1 MGEKK
6 TVLKLGIICVCA
18 SLFRLWIK
26 SPPSQ
31 NEILRRG
38 IANSNAPGSI
48 CPKNWHL
55 PISGTQYNG
64 TSGSFYY
71 LLNKYGLTSN
81 VAGTGQDGNN
91 YNIASPPLSFVRS
104 GSADINSGAVR
115 VAGRHISVSSGIT
128 MGFVSPEPYVESK
141 FRYFFVDSR
150 HIDASE
156 DSFRWLGFPLRCLAY

>member
-104 GSADINSGAVR
+104 GLVNLYHGSLRHFGLNGYGWPSASRAFDQVTSAT
-115 VAGRHISVSSGIT
+115 A
-128 MGFVSPEPYVESK
+128 
-141 FRYFFVDSR
+141 YFLFFNASDVNPSRGPDS
-150 HIDASE
+150 
-156 DSFRWLGFPLRCLAY
+156 RWLGFPIRCS

>member
-104 GSADINSGAVR
+104 GVINSR
-115 VAGRHISVSSGIT
+115 FSSLRYAGIASFGWESAAGPFTSVSSTDAYYSNFDDSKVHLSNGPHGRIT
-128 MGFVSPEPYVESK
+128 
-141 FRYFFVDSR
+141 
-150 HIDASE
+150 
-156 DSFRWLGFPLRCLAY
+156 GFPIRCLAY

>member
-104 GSADINSGAVR
+104 GHVGLGDGSLRGFGLDGYGWSSASGAFPSVTSATAYYLYFGASGVYPSR
-115 VAGRHISVSSGIT
+115 GPGGR
-128 MGFVSPEPYVESK
+128 
-141 FRYFFVDSR
+141 
-150 HIDASE
+150 
-156 DSFRWLGFPLRCLAY
+156 WNGFPIRCLAY